1 MGVMSRRVVPACGS
15 LCFFCP
21 SLRSRSRQP
30 VKRYK
35 KFLADIFPRSQDA
48 EPNDRKIAKLCEY
61 ASKNPLRI
69 PKITEYLEQRC
80 YKDLRHERF
89 GSVKVVLLIYRKLL
103 SSCKEQMPLFAS
115 SLLGIVRTLFEQT
128 RQDEMQ
134 ILGCSVLVDF
144 INSQTESTYMFN
156 LEGLIPKLCQFAREV
171 GDHDRA
177 LKFRAAGMQTLAVLV
192 SFMGEQSHMSMDFDH
207 IIAVTLENYMD
218 PAMKPENE
226 KDGKQS
232 QCSEQWVD
240 GVLKA
245 EEHSSSFPDLSKK
258 FSSLPSLINTKVD
271 TSTLDTAK
279 SPSYWSRVCLHNIAL
294 LAKEATTIRR
304 VLEPLFHSF
313 DSENYWSPQNGLAH
327 SVLLYLQAL
336 LEESGENSHILFSV
350 VVKHLDHRDV
360 IKQPDLQINI
370 INIITTLAENAKQ
383 QVSPAIVGGISDLVK
398 HLRKCMHNSAE
409 QLSPGDGLDNGNYDI
424 QSAIENCILQLSY
437 KQVADVGPILDMMAV
452 VLENIPTSTAA
463 ARATISA
470 VYRTAQII
478 SPIPNIKYYR
488 KAFPDAL
495 FHHLLLA
502 MAHTDHVTRAGAQHI
517 FSTVLMPNQLSSHSR
532 NNSFS
537 ILAQS
542 PRKLPKDRTRSFSI
556 TDGNAV
562 ESGLRDGEMRGEN
575 PNMDVQQCASS
586 RTVDQS
592 VSFKGAVPNRKPEL
606 TSLRLSSLQVSLLL
620 SSLWLQS
627 TMTENTPVN
636 FEAMAHTYKIALLFT
651 RSKSSS
657 HMALVR
663 CFQLAFSLRSISLDK
678 DGGLQPS
685 RRRSLFTVA
694 SYMLIC
700 SARAWNIPELIPF
713 VKSSLTDETV
723 DPYLKLGEEIKVQA
737 SFTGPGGEVEGYGTP
752 EDEVA
757 ALRSLCAIKSEDR
770 QLKEIVISNLTTTYE
785 KLSEDELSGMK
796 KQLLQG
802 FSPDEAYPA
811 GTLFMETPYPSSP
824 LVQIEFQNFDE
835 VMDPALST
843 DEEALLDPSGS
854 QSGRKSSLSINSL
867 HVLSVNQLLESVLET
882 ARQVA
887 SFPVSSTPVPYDQ
900 VKNQCEALVT
910 GKQEKM
916 SVLQSFKLQ
925 QEAKAVLFSNETGGN
940 VPLLTNVAL
949 ELTEEVKPGSIV
961 PVNGQNHL
969 SCALESGQ
977 QSFRLPP
984 SSPYDKFM
992 KAARC

>member
-35 KFLADIFPRSQDA
+35 KFLADIFPRSQ
-48 EPNDRKIAKLCEY
+48 
-61 ASKNPLRI
+61 
-69 PKITEYLEQRC
+69 ITEYLEQRC

-144 INSQTESTYMFN
+144 INGQTESTYMFN

-651 RSKSSS
+651 RSKNSS

-770 QLKEIVISNLTTTYE
+770 QLKEIVISNLPTTYE

-925 QEAKAVLFSNETGGN
+925 QEAKA
-940 VPLLTNVAL
+940 AL

>member
-35 KFLADIFPRSQDA
+35 KFLADIFPRSQ
-48 EPNDRKIAKLCEY
+48 
-61 ASKNPLRI
+61 
-69 PKITEYLEQRC
+69 ITEYLEQRC

-304 VLEPLFHSF
+304 VLEPLLHSF
-313 DSENYWSPQNGLAH
+313 DSENYWSPQNGLAR

-452 VLENIPTSTAA
+452 VLENIPTSTAV

-651 RSKSSS
+651 RSKNSS

-752 EDEVA
+752 EDEAA

-770 QLKEIVISNLTTTYE
+770 QLKEIVISNLPTTYE

-925 QEAKAVLFSNETGGN
+925 QEAKA
-940 VPLLTNVAL
+940 AL